1 MRTDTRQRSQER
13 TAADI
18 PRSGQ
23 KQRMPQTLVP
33 FIVRWSG
40 ERDGAMAVV
49 FRRDRKGIRYADERS
64 FDRDER
70 GVLWVRTPSQPGRGR
85 PEFGKVHS
93 LRQRLC
99 MSELR
104 CQVCGGPADR
114 SAEGVLWLVDAA
126 RRELRPGGEITGHP
140 PVCRPCAERAVR
152 ACPHLRPAVVAL
164 RVRSF
169 EPYGV
174 NGALYQATHEGP
186 KAVDAQVVPFGSL
199 VMPWVRAGQLVM
211 ALRDFTVIDLDP
223 ASK

>member
-1 MRTDTRQRSQER
+1 
-13 TAADI
+13 
-18 PRSGQ
+18 
-23 KQRMPQTLVP
+23 MPVVL
-33 FIVRWSG
+33 R
-40 ERDGAMAVV
+40 RDG
-49 FRRDRKGIRYADERS
+49 KGIRYADERA
-64 FDRDER
+64 FDRDEH

-85 PEFGKVHS
+85 PEFGNVHS

-114 SAEGVLWLVDAA
+114 TAEGVLWLVDAI
-126 RRELRPGGEITGHP
+126 RHQLRPGGELTGHP
-140 PVCRPCAERAVR
+140 PVFQPCAEQAVL

-174 NGALYQATHEGP
+174 NGALYQATKSGP
-186 KAVDAQVVPFGSL
+186 RAVDAQVVPFGSP

-211 ALRDFTVIDLDP
+211 ALKDFAVINLDP